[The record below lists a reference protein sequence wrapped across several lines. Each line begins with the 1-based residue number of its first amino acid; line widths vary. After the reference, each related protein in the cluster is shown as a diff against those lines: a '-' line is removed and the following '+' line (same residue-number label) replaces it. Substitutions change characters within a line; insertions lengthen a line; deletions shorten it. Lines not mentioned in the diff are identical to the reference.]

1 MRKLIWQ
8 LALPLT
14 VISFEMFTKWWFVL
28 VEDGPDEIL
37 TGFPLPYFCS
47 GWHTSL
53 SVQFFVTELIVDFFT
68 YFTFWFLMIFLIN
81 KYIYKFKPHKIRTR
95 ILLISSSLILA
106 LNILIA
112 SNPDNS
118 FTVKRDF
125 KTQVLET
132 GFKYTKQIIERPE
145 LNKYA
150 VIQKDYYKSNVIN
163 WSDFIKTTDIEIS
176 YINESS
182 NPFLRGSY
190 CRKIEDIN
198 FIDNIIKLDKFE
210 FEKLFSII
218 NDSNNFTIGTS
229 QPERFFVYSGFIFTT
244 KDTLLGSISLTYD
257 LDNIIF
263 DPNINKP
270 IKLNDV
276 GISRMTSLI
285 TEIKKEERTP

>member
-1 MRKLIWQ
+1 MKKLIWQ
-8 LALPLT
+8 LIIPLT

-53 SVQFFVTELIVDFFT
+53 SLQFFVTELIIDFFT
-68 YFTFWFLMIFLIN
+68 YFTFWFLIIFLVN
-81 KYIYKFKPHKIRTR
+81 KYVYTFKPHKIRTR

-112 SNPDNS
+112 SNPDNI

-132 GFKYTKQIIERPE
+132 GFKFTKQIIERPN
-145 LNKYA
+145 LDKYA
-150 VIQKDYYKSNVIN
+150 VIQKDYYKGNAIDWNNFIN
-163 WSDFIKTTDIEIS
+163 ETDIEIS

-182 NPFLRGSY
+182 NPFLGGSY
-190 CRKIEDIN
+190 CKKIEDVN
-198 FIDNIIKLDKFE
+198 FIDKIIKLDKIE
-210 FEKLFSII
+210 LEVLFSII
-218 NDSNNFTIGTS
+218 NDSNNFTVVS
-229 QPERFFVYSGFIFTT
+229 SKPERFFVYSGFIFTS
-244 KDTLLGSISLTYD
+244 KDTLLGSISMTYD

-263 DPNINKP
+263 DPNIKVD
-270 IKLNDV
+270 KLIELNNV
-276 GISRMTSLI
+276 GKSRMTSLI
-285 TEIKKEERTP
+285 SEIKKE